1 MSQYDWLA
9 SDWGNTVF
17 TVFDTETTGLDPKP
31 NRVVE
36 IGGLRFDARG
46 IISRFNVLINPG
58 MPMPAEASRINGI
71 TDAMLRDQPTMA
83 EALPDF
89 LRFAGDSVLIAH
101 NAPFDIS
108 FIDEELSRLGK
119 PALRNR
125 VVDTR
130 ILAREVFPGLPKYSL
145 QELALKFGIMAV
157 DAHRAEDDARV
168 CMELFLVCVAKLR
181 ERINPGANVGAV
193 PGTPAGTPGAVPPGA
208 SVGMASGTGTQS
220 PSPSGSQLKAADNDD
235 MAAEADLFDDTYDEL
250 EED

>member
-1 MSQYDWLA
+1 MTQYDWLA
-9 SDWGNTVF
+9 SDWGKTVF

-36 IGGLRFDARG
+36 IGGLRFDSKG

-71 TDAMLRDQPTMA
+71 TDTMLTDQPTTA
-83 EALPDF
+83 EVIPDF

-108 FIDEELSRLGK
+108 FVNEELSRLGLPSLQNK
-119 PALRNR
+119 

-130 ILAREVFPGLPKYSL
+130 ILARDIFPGLPKYSL
-145 QELALKFGIMAV
+145 QDLAIKFGITAV

-168 CMELFLVCVAKLR
+168 CMELFMVCVEKLR
-181 ERINPGANVGAV
+181 EKINPGA
-193 PGTPAGTPGAVPPGA
+193 PAGTAPKEA
-208 SVGMASGTGTQS
+208 SYPARPAPRSTDDDDLS
-220 PSPSGSQLKAADNDD
+220 ADNDYTG
-235 MAAEADLFDDTYDEL
+235 DLFDDGSDEL
-250 EED
+250 DED